1 MFGIVNLNIS
11 SAAVFGLVS
20 KTSNDLK
27 RWNIFLS
34 QPMDC
39 SSYPE
44 CESTDLVAHFLRY
57 NLEELESTWI
67 MAIGP
72 SLPGS
77 ACFQF
82 VYEEFP
88 CPFSFTISTEVTI
101 CSVLWSDP
109 NLIRK
114 ILCS

>member
-57 NLEELESTWI
+57 NLED
-67 MAIGP
+67 
-72 SLPGS
+72 
-77 ACFQF
+77 
-82 VYEEFP
+82 YETKHIIIIVIENNVN
-88 CPFSFTISTEVTI
+88 TYA
-101 CSVLWSDP
+101 
-109 NLIRK
+109 
-114 ILCS
+114 